1 MTFLPRDSI
10 IAMFC
15 GDSKEMIVAVLREI
29 YCRVEDLVFDN
40 VRINEIVNIV
50 VREFGVEA
58 DLVND
63 TVRLILDR
71 EFFPAYEWCE

>member
-1 MTFLPRDSI
+1 LTFLPHDFI

-15 GDSKEMIVAVLREI
+15 GDNKEMIVVLREI
-29 YCRVEDLVFDN
+29 YCRIEELVFDN

-50 VREFGVEA
+50 VREFGVED
-58 DLVND
+58 DLVDD

-71 EFFPAYEWCE
+71 EFFPAYEWCD

>member
-1 MTFLPRDSI
+1 
-10 IAMFC
+10 MFC
-15 GDSKEMIVAVLREI
+15 GDKKEMIVVFREI
-29 YCRVEDLVFDN
+29 YCRIEDLVFDN

-63 TVRLILDR
+63 TARLILDR
-71 EFFPAYEWCE
+71 EFFPAYEWCD

>member
-1 MTFLPRDSI
+1 
-10 IAMFC
+10 MFC
-15 GDSKEMIVAVLREI
+15 GDKKEMIVVLREI
-29 YCRVEDLVFDN
+29 YCRIEDLVFDN

-63 TVRLILDR
+63 TARLILDR
-71 EFFPAYEWCE
+71 EFFPAYEWCD